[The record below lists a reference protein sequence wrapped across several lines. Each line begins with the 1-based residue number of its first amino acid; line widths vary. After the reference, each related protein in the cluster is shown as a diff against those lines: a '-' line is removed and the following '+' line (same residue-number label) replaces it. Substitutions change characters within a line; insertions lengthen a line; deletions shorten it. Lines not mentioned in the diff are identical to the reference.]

1 MKSFDEF
8 LREFFVLLL
17 EGLQISPLIRVQEI
31 EEVEQFPD
39 VVVQRRLQE

>member
-17 EGLQISPLIRVQEI
+17 EGLQIPPLIRVQEI
-31 EEVEQFPD
+31 EEVE
-39 VVVQRRLQE
+39 